1 MHMIYEIIVAVVADL
16 ICGLIR
22 KWLDR
27 DK

>member
-1 MHMIYEIIVAVVADL
+1 MIHEIIAAVVADL